1 MLPELELSSASE
13 KAQVALKALG
23 KSLGQTLGE
32 SGTRHQTDAGQELTY
47 ILEASWVYVT
57 SGYLKVEMAGS
68 TLCVVSPAEFFRV
81 PPECEKRDLNV
92 IGDFAADLMVWDESQ
107 LQAALAQDSV
117 ALKVFIRYQASYV
130 DALEALCGE
139 LAGGEIRPALRF
151 AVFQPGDVILE
162 QGSPAMYVGVMARGH
177 AVVKVDG
184 AVVGEIRSGELFGE
198 MSFLTGQNRTASV
211 EATKVCECQFT
222 THQDFARLIQ
232 ARPSLMIDVAGQMA
246 RRIFDLDVLHAKA

>member
-1 MLPELELSSASE
+1 MVNTSPNNFIWDFH
-13 KAQVALKALG
+13 
-23 KSLGQTLGE
+23 TY
-32 SGTRHQTDAGQELTY
+32 TD
-47 ILEASWVYVT
+47 T
-57 SGYLKVEMAGS
+57 SCS
-68 TLCVVSPAEFFRV
+68 T
-81 PPECEKRDLNV
+81 
-92 IGDFAADLMVWDESQ
+92 GD
-107 LQAALAQDSV
+107 
-117 ALKVFIRYQASYV
+117 INQASYV

-232 ARPSLMIDVAGQMA
+232 ARPSLISHY
-246 RRIFDLDVLHAKA
+246 R